1 MSRKQFLGK
10 GLSALLE
17 ENNVEIDEKQVK
29 KIPISSIEPNKN
41 QPRRFF
47 DQKALNELAESI
59 KKHDVLEPIIV
70 RQLGDNYQIVSGE
83 RRWRASRIAGL
94 ETIPAIVRDYDDKTA
109 LEIAMIEN
117 LQREDLNVVEEAR
130 GYKQL
135 MDEYSLTQEGLA
147 SLVNKSR
154 ENIANT
160 VRLLKLP
167 EEILTSLEKGDL
179 TASHARALLPL
190 VEKYSTKDLENIY
203 KRVLEG
209 STTVRELEQLNKN
222 GLKKTNK
229 KIKKD
234 NKDIYIKQ
242 IEADIGAALGRK
254 INISKKRKKGVIEIE
269 YYSKEDF
276 ENLVQTLK
284 KVRLK

>member
-1 MSRKQFLGK
+1 MSKKQFLGK

-17 ENNVEIDEKQVK
+17 ENDVEIDEKQVK
-29 KIPISSIEPNKN
+29 RIKISLIEPNKN

-47 DQKALNELAESI
+47 DQKSLNELAQSI
-59 KKHDVLEPIIV
+59 KQHDVLEPIIV
-70 RQLGDNYQIVSGE
+70 RQFGDRYQIVSGE

-94 ETIPAIVRDYDDKTA
+94 EDVPAIVRDYDDRTA

-130 GYKQL
+130 GYKKL
-135 MDEYSLTQEGLA
+135 MEEYSLTQEGLS

-154 ENIANT
+154 ENIANI

-167 EEILTSLEKGDL
+167 EDILSALERGEL
-179 TASHARALLPL
+179 TTSHARALLPL
-190 VEKYSTKDLENIY
+190 VEKYPKKDLEGIY
-203 KRVLEG
+203 KKVLEG
-209 STTVRELEQLNKN
+209 SLTVRDLEQLNKKDLN
-222 GLKKTNK
+222 KTGKKK
-229 KIKKD
+229 KKD
-234 NKDIYIKQ
+234 NKDIYTKQ
-242 IEADIGAALGRK
+242 IETDLGVILGRK

-269 YYSKEDF
+269 YYNKEDF
-276 ENLVQTLK
+276 ENLVEILK

>member
-203 KRVLEG
+203 KKVLEG

-229 KIKKD
+229 KTKKD

>member
-203 KRVLEG
+203 KKVLEG